1 MVSFFTV
8 WLMRAGTLVLGV
20 VLGWLIVACAHV
32 KPAKLKNAEASIQ
45 QMQIDPEVNQY
56 APVERDKAIEA
67 LQRAQTAWEKGEDN
81 EEVKNL
87 AYLAQQRAAIAEVTA
102 VQKQEQA
109 EVKTLGQER
118 QQIVMQGHEREARQ
132 AREQAKSAEAR
143 EQQLE
148 QELAELKAKKTKRGY
163 VITLGNILFKIDSAE
178 LNAAGMQNL
187 YQLVTFLK
195 EFPNREVVVEGYTDN
210 TGSGVYNLELS
221 QQRANS
227 VRTFLVSNGISSDRI
242 VARGY
247 GKAYPIASNNTAAG
261 RQQNRRVEIVI
272 LHPGEQAEMYKH
284 PA

>member
-67 LQRAQTAWEKGEDN
+67 LQQAQTAWEKGEDN

-143 EQQLE
+143 EQQLQ

-227 VRTFLVSNGISSDRI
+227 VRTFLVSNGISPDRI